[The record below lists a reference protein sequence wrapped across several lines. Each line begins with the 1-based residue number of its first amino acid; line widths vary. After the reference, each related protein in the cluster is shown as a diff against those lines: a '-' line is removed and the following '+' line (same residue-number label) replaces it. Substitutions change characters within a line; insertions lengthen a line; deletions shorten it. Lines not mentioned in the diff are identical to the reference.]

1 MPPAI
6 SFSSW
11 FSRRGCARWGVHL
24 SRVRGLFKAEGKRL
38 KAEEIRM
45 ATGHSI
51 AAAAAML
58 CVAAAVS
65 GCTPIGMNFYKPM
78 TFQKADGTTGVK
90 SVKVASFAADFVGLK
105 RFSMNFQTGDCTI
118 EFQEKLL
125 IHEQYAVL
133 NKKGDLV
140 GTLTRDVAPG
150 IYVAKVI
157 EAYGEAGQ
165 KIIKAGAAGVSGAI
179 LSAAGPVSLGNGLSA
194 LAIKP

>member
-1 MPPAI
+1 MSAQPSGFSVRSFPARLCPVG
-6 SFSSW
+6 SSSQPRPGN
-11 FSRRGCARWGVHL
+11 FFAHRRRA
-24 SRVRGLFKAEGKRL
+24 
-38 KAEEIRM
+38 I
-45 ATGHSI
+45 ATFAAVVF
-51 AAAAAML
+51 AAASVFL
-58 CVAAAVS
+58 S
-65 GCTPIGMNFYKPM
+65 SCTPIGMNFYKPM
-78 TFQKADGTTGVK
+78 TFQKADGTTGVRT
-90 SVKVASFAADFVGLK
+90 VKVASFAADFVGLK

-140 GTLTRDVAPG
+140 GTLTREVAPG

-179 LSAAGPVSLGNGLSA
+179 LSAAAPVPLGNGLSA
-194 LAIKP
+194 LAIK